1 MPRAPVRR
9 ITRFTVM
16 ATLQAARARQ
26 LGLAQ
31 DSAYS
36 WGLNRAIFYAA
47 AKRGFG
53 GSRSAPPEG
62 RTGSAP
68 EPEKNLY
75 SLGNDEAYRDPSSP
89 TLRFTIGGETQTPE
103 AFQRQV
109 AARFGDEAN
118 FDRAWKEAMS
128 IMEGFDERTLRSG
141 RDFYGVVYKPRRDA
155 LVAKWSKE
163 FLGVSVEPPVRRSG
177 SSRA

>member
-16 ATLQAARARQ
+16 ATLQAARARH
-26 LGLAQ
+26 LGLPQ

-47 AKRGFG
+47 AKRGFS
-53 GSRSAPPEG
+53 GSRTAPPSEG
-62 RTGSAP
+62 VGSAS
-68 EPEKNLY
+68 EPAKNLY

-89 TLRFTIGGETQTPE
+89 SLRFTIGGETQTPE
-103 AFQRQV
+103 AFDRQV
-109 AARFGDEAN
+109 AVRFGSEAN
-118 FDRAWKEAMS
+118 FGRAWAEAMS
-128 IMEGFDERTLRSG
+128 IVSEFDEKVLRSG
-141 RDFYGVVYKPRRDA
+141 RDFYGLVYKPRRDA

-163 FLGVSVEPPVRRSG
+163 FHPGDARD
-177 SSRA
+177 SSTPG